1 MDALVNECSATGEPS
16 MELTSAELASY
27 QRIAEQGP
35 VRVGE
40 MTAGTQG
47 DVSVPAVDNLIA
59 AGLVRRLGT
68 DRLAAVDPASVSDQL
83 LEKWEERVRGAQFD
97 LLWMR
102 SQFAE
107 LKLIYAT
114 QKQPAQGP
122 QLERIDSH
130 EELVRTLERHAAECR
145 REVLSARPGGA
156 RQDAELLE
164 TRHRYQSLLGRDVR
178 LRTLYQYS
186 TRFDALTAQ
195 EAIESGAEVRTVTGD
210 LARFIIF
217 DRTVLFIPLQDEPG
231 GGALVV
237 RNSDLVTFAA
247 EMFHSLWLTGELLH
261 KPRERTFIQDLTN
274 QTKQSILQH
283 LIDGADDRTTA
294 RALGISVRTC
304 QRHVSEMMRQLGA
317 SSRLQLGFL
326 LREQEQLAL

>member
-1 MDALVNECSATGEPS
+1 MDALVNECSVTGGTS

-35 VRVGE
+35 VPVGE
-40 MTAGTQG
+40 MTSDGQG
-47 DVSVPAVDNLIA
+47 GISVHAVDNLIA
-59 AGLVRRLGT
+59 AGLVRRLGN
-68 DRLAAVDPASVSDQL
+68 DHLAAVDPAGVSDQL

-114 QKQPAQGP
+114 QQQPAQGP

-130 EELVRTLERHAAECR
+130 DELVRALERQAAECR
-145 REVLSARPGGA
+145 QEVLSARPGGP

-164 TRHRYQSLLGRDVR
+164 ARHRYQSLLGREVR

-186 TRFDALTAQ
+186 TRFDPLTAQ
-195 EAIESGAEVRTVTGD
+195 EAIDAGAEVRTVTGD

-217 DRTVLFIPLQDEPG
+217 DRKVLFIPLQDGP
-231 GGALVV
+231 GGALVI
-237 RNSDLVTFAA
+237 RNSDLITFAA
-247 EMFHSLWLTGELLH
+247 EMFNSLWLTGDLLN
-261 KPRERTFIQDLTN
+261 KPRDRTFIHTLAN

-304 QRHVSEMMRQLGA
+304 QRHVSEMMRQVGA

-326 LREQEQLAL
+326 LREQEPVAW